1 MFNKNEVIDPD
12 IIKKHFKQQ
21 TGVHDLTAA
30 NNCHIELVKKI
41 QIMLV
46 DNILFLYAKATSCTY
61 NLDNYIVY
69 SISRVPILLLIL
81 MPDLIVAF

>member
-1 MFNKNEVIDPD
+1 MFNKNEVIDPY
-12 IIKKHFKQQ
+12 IIKEHFKQQ
-21 TGVHDLTAA
+21 TRVYDLTAA
-30 NNCHIELVKKI
+30 NNCHIELIKKI

-69 SISRVPILLLIL
+69 SMSRVPVQLLIL
-81 MPDLIVAF
+81 MPDLKVAF